1 MNSLKILLIKPLVT
15 VVPIKLTV
23 MFLFL
28 QGTLY
33 SQVDSNKLNR
43 NFEEI
48 LIENIE
54 NRVENSDEESDYSD
68 ELEEFIL
75 EEQRKISIN
84 YLSPEIAV
92 NILKLS
98 EYQYYQLQLYIDK
111 YGPLLTINELA
122 AIDGFTPEDIKRMA
136 PYIEMK
142 SAPQKSKSLA
152 EFFRNPKNELLLRYG
167 IILEKSAGYDTTKE
181 NHYLGSPFR
190 LSFRYKFTAGNHLS
204 LSFAGE
210 KDAGEQLFRGT
221 QKQGFDHYA
230 FNISLRNMG
239 IIKSLVVGDYKLNLG
254 QGVVI
259 GSGLMS
265 GKGSGAGGIRKFAT
279 AIQPSAS
286 MNEGNYFRGIATTIG
301 NPSISGT
308 IFYSLQFYDGELTTE
323 NEEDEASFEGSLSST
338 GYHRTNNE
346 IAKKN
351 KLFSHNYG
359 FDITLKRRIFKIGIR
374 AIRTDFS
381 KTITESDELY
391 KKFDFSGKY
400 NYNIGIDYQVLI
412 RKVILF
418 GEAGICKNWGVAIIQ
433 GIMTELDPRV
443 KSSLLFR
450 YYDKKYWALTSG
462 AFGEN
467 SANKNEVG
475 LYFASDIIAGRCTE
489 LQFYSDIY
497 YFPWLR
503 FRTDKPTTGLEF
515 SVRCNIIINRNS
527 NFYLRYLFKRKEA
540 NSDYNVYYNEINT
553 FNRHKLR
560 GSFSYNITERITL
573 KSELNFICNTE
584 ESFRSPKL
592 GILVYQ
598 DVSYFFTKINLDLKL
613 RLALFDTDSYEERI
627 YAYEHDL
634 YQTFNI
640 TGYYFQG
647 WRAYLMLKYRYKFL
661 DIWVRIAQT
670 YYSNKREIGSGAD
683 LIESPHKTELKIQLL
698 FHF

>member
-497 YFPWLR
+497 YLYF
-503 FRTDKPTTGLEF
+503 
-515 SVRCNIIINRNS
+515 
-527 NFYLRYLFKRKEA
+527 
-540 NSDYNVYYNEINT
+540 NEIT
-553 FNRHKLR
+553 TLNRHKFR
-560 GSFSYNITERITL
+560 GCFSYNLTEKIKL
-573 KSELNFICNTE
+573 KSELNFVFNTE
-584 ESFRSPKL
+584 ESFKSPKS

-598 DVSYFFTKINLDLKL
+598 DVSYSFSKINLDLQV
-613 RLALFDTDSYEERI
+613 RIALFDTDSYEERI

-634 YQTFNI
+634 YQAFNI

-647 WRAYLMLKYRYKFL
+647 WRGYLMLKYRYKFL

-670 YYSNKREIGSGAD
+670 YYTNKTEIGSGAD
-683 LIESPHKTELKIQLL
+683 LIASPHKTELKVQLL